1 MVSNLKNKSYGFTL
15 IEVVVAVAI
24 FAVVGVLAFGGL
36 NQVLKSQ
43 EHIQD
48 LSLRLKNLQLTFR
61 HLERDIN
68 QIVGRSVRNQY
79 GDIQPAFMG
88 DGDKAVSFTHSGWRN
103 PANLVRSKLQRV
115 TYKLSDNTLTRYS
128 WAQLDGAI
136 AEEFFATDL
145 LEDVESF
152 TMRYLDQS
160 NQWHTTWPPLNSNQ
174 RQTEI
179 PKALE
184 VTVKAKPWDEIKRLF
199 AAPI

>member
-1 MVSNLKNKSYGFTL
+1 VSNLKNKSHGFTL
-15 IEVVVAVAI
+15 IEIIVAVAI

-48 LSLRLKNLQLTFR
+48 SSLRLKHLQLTFR
-61 HLERDIN
+61 RFERDIS

-79 GDIQPAFMG
+79 GDLQHAFVG
-88 DGDKAVSFTHSGWRN
+88 DEDKTVSFTHSGWRN

-115 TYKLSDNTLTRYS
+115 TYELSDNTLTRYS

-136 AEEFFATDL
+136 AEEFFATNL

-152 TMRYLDQS
+152 NMRYLDQN
-160 NQWHTTWPPLNSNQ
+160 NQWHTTWPPLNSSQ
-174 RQTEI
+174 QLTEI

-184 VTVKAKPWDEIKRLF
+184 VTIKAKPWDEIKRLF
-199 AAPI
+199 AASL